1 MERPEA
7 VHLLLAQAAPAPGF
21 DAGLIPLVLIVVIFY
36 FLLVRPQQKR
46 AKEHKQLVENLKK
59 NDQVVTAGGL
69 HGRIVEV
76 SEQTITLEIAPNV
89 QIRHDRSQIS
99 AVVNGAK
106 AKKGSSS

>member
-1 MERPEA
+1 MELPEA
-7 VHLLLAQAAPAPGF
+7 VNLVLAQAAPRAF

-46 AKEHKQLVENLKK
+46 AKEHKQLVEGLKK
-59 NDQVVTAGGL
+59 NDQVVTAGGV

-76 SEQTITLEIAPNV
+76 SEHTVTLEIAPNV

-99 AVVNGAK
+99 TVTNGAK